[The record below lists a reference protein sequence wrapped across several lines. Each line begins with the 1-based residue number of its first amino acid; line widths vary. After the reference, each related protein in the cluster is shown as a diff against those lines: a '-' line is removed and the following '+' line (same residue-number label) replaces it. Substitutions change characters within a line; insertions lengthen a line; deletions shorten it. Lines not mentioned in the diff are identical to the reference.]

1 AGGIAITRER
11 RQQPYEG
18 ALDAYIDGLDT
29 RRGAVFSSN
38 YEYPGRYT
46 RWDTAIID
54 PPLVISARG
63 RAMRIEALNRR
74 GEALLPTIARALL
87 KEKDVALTQTTK
99 QRLALTVAEPNRIF
113 TEEERSRAP
122 SVFTVLRAITALF
135 HTDQDANLGLY
146 GAFGYD
152 LAF

>member
-1 AGGIAITRER
+1 
-11 RQQPYEG
+11 
-18 ALDAYIDGLDT
+18 DS

-63 RAMRIEALNRR
+63 REMRIEALNER
-74 GEALLPTIARALL
+74 GRAMLPAIVGAVEGVDEVTLLESGATEAAFKI
-87 KEKDVALTQTTK
+87 
-99 QRLALTVAEPNRIF
+99 AEPGRAF

-122 SVFTVLRAITALF
+122 TVFTALRAVVALF
-135 HTDQDANLGLY
+135 KSPEDANLGLY

-152 LAF
+152 LTFQFDPVEYRLERP